1 MLDALTDEIMK
12 PIYICRLIVVSAA
25 FGLVS
30 PFASGQ
36 SALNKTTLG
45 KSQNDSRDLTNS
57 LIPGKPRLGKEK
69 KEEVDPQKLPTKAIK
84 DPKFQGSLLDEG
96 LDSSAETKS
105 QDEKGGSGSE
115 KDSKVSKQA
124 ATSGDK
130 DSKVSKSTQTGDGQN
145 KDQKATSAKSDE
157 KAPEKEKASASKTDG
172 HH

>member
-1 MLDALTDEIMK
+1 M
-12 PIYICRLIVVSAA
+12 
-25 FGLVS
+25 
-30 PFASGQ
+30 
-36 SALNKTTLG
+36 
-45 KSQNDSRDLTNS
+45 NS

-130 DSKVSKSTQTGDGQN
+130 DLKGSKSTQTGDGQN

>member
-1 MLDALTDEIMK
+1 MK
-12 PIYICRLIVVSAA
+12 PLYFRRLTIFLLACVVVSPLAH
-25 FGLVS
+25 
-30 PFASGQ
+30 GQ
-36 SALNKTTLG
+36 GVLSKTTLG
-45 KSQNDSRDLTNS
+45 KSQNDSRDRANS

-105 QDEKGGSGSE
+105 QDGKGGSGSE

-130 DSKVSKSTQTGDGQN
+130 DLKGSKSTQTGDGQN

>member
-1 MLDALTDEIMK
+1 MK
-12 PIYICRLIVVSAA
+12 ASYKLILISAA
-25 FGLVS
+25 CGFIS
-30 PFASGQ
+30 PLARGQAS
-36 SALNKTTLG
+36 LNGTTLG
-45 KSQNDSRDLTNS
+45 KSQNDSRDLANS

-69 KEEVDPQKLPTKAIK
+69 KEEVDPQKLPSKAIK

-130 DSKVSKSTQTGDGQN
+130 DSKGSKSTQTGDGQN

>member
-1 MLDALTDEIMK
+1 MK
-12 PIYICRLIVVSAA
+12 ASYKLILISAA

-45 KSQNDSRDLTNS
+45 KSQNDQRDLVNS
-57 LIPGKPRLGKEK
+57 LVPGKQRFGKGEK

-105 QDEKGGSGSE
+105 QDEKGVSGSE

-130 DSKVSKSTQTGDGQN
+130 DSKGSKSTQTGDGQN

-157 KAPEKEKASASKTDG
+157 KTPEKEKTSPNKTDG
-172 HH
+172 NR

>member
-1 MLDALTDEIMK
+1 MK

-45 KSQNDSRDLTNS
+45 KSQNDERDLANS
-57 LIPGKPRLGKEK
+57 LVPGKPRFGKGEK

-130 DSKVSKSTQTGDGQN
+130 DLKGSKSTQTGDGQN

-157 KAPEKEKASASKTDG
+157 KAPEKDKASATKTDG

>member
-1 MLDALTDEIMK
+1 MK
-12 PIYICRLIVVSAA
+12 ASYKLILISAA

-36 SALNKTTLG
+36 SPLSGTTLG

-57 LIPGKPRLGKEK
+57 LVPGKPRFGKGEK

-105 QDEKGGSGSE
+105 QDEKGVSGSE
-115 KDSKVSKQA
+115 KDSKGSKQA

-130 DSKVSKSTQTGDGQN
+130 DSKVSKSTDARGDGQN

-172 HH
+172 NR

>member
-1 MLDALTDEIMK
+1 MK
-12 PIYICRLIVVSAA
+12 PIYICRLILVLAA
-25 FGLVS
+25 CGFIS
-30 PFASGQ
+30 PLAHGQ
-36 SALNKTTLG
+36 GALNKTTLG
-45 KSQNDSRDLTNS
+45 KSQNDERDLVNS
-57 LIPGKPRLGKEK
+57 LVPGKQRFGKGEK

-105 QDEKGGSGSE
+105 QDEKGVGGSE

-130 DSKVSKSTQTGDGQN
+130 DSKVSKSTDSHGDGQN

-157 KAPEKEKASASKTDG
+157 KAPEKEKASANKTDG
-172 HH
+172 NR

>member
-1 MLDALTDEIMK
+1 MK
-12 PIYICRLIVVSAA
+12 ASYKLILISAA

-36 SALNKTTLG
+36 SPLSGTTLG

-57 LIPGKPRLGKEK
+57 LVPGKPRFGKGEK

-105 QDEKGGSGSE
+105 QDEKGVSGSE
-115 KDSKVSKQA
+115 KDSKGSKQA

-130 DSKVSKSTQTGDGQN
+130 DSKVSKSTDARGDGQN

-157 KAPEKEKASASKTDG
+157 KASEKEKASASKTDG
-172 HH
+172 NR

>member
-1 MLDALTDEIMK
+1 MK
-12 PIYICRLIVVSAA
+12 ASYKLILISAA
-25 FGLVS
+25 CGFIS
-30 PFASGQ
+30 PLARGQAS
-36 SALNKTTLG
+36 LNGTTLG
-45 KSQNDSRDLTNS
+45 KSQNDSRDRANS

-69 KEEVDPQKLPTKAIK
+69 KEEVDPQKLPSKAIK

-105 QDEKGGSGSE
+105 QDEKGVSGSE

-130 DSKVSKSTQTGDGQN
+130 DSKVSKSTDARGDGQN

-157 KAPEKEKASASKTDG
+157 KAPEKEKASANKPDG
-172 HH
+172 NR